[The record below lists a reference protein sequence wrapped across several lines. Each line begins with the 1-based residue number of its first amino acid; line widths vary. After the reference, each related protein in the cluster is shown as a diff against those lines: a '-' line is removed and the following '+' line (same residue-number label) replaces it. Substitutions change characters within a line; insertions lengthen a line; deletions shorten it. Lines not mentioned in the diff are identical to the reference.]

1 MSLIEIIRQID
12 WKDTDKKIAAETLI
26 ADAKEYMMRVEDHIY
41 KGNEIR
47 ADIWMDHAEKQEKI
61 SRLDRRRTEA
71 HDRMLTSLNPFLEVL
86 RDNPDFEENKYNLS
100 NRTRIA
106 DFVASIIFE
115 IMGIEP
121 QSRKEGEIRDE
132 LAEKLHQNEFTYEQ
146 ISTEIHKFTS
156 E

>member
-1 MSLIEIIRQID
+1 
-12 WKDTDKKIAAETLI
+12 
-26 ADAKEYMMRVEDHIY
+26 
-41 KGNEIR
+41 
-47 ADIWMDHAEKQEKI
+47 MDHAEKQEKI

-71 HDRMLTSLNPFLEVL
+71 HDRMLTSFNPFQDVL
-86 RDNPDFEENKYNLS
+86 RDDPDFEENKYNLS

-106 DFVASIIFE
+106 DFVTSIVFE

-132 LAEKLHQNEFTYEQ
+132 LAEKLHLGELTYEQ
-146 ISTEIHKFTS
+146 ISAEIHKLIS